1 MLATLNKTKP
11 EESKENRVLLGVW
24 LRELRETLHL
34 SQRNLADALHL
45 DYYTFISQLEN
56 GRGKIPAQRYTE
68 WASALEQDPKTF
80 VRKLLFY
87 YEPETY
93 HILFDE

>member
-1 MLATLNKTKP
+1 MLATLNKAKP
-11 EESKENRVLLGVW
+11 EESKENRVLLGSW
-24 LRELRETLHL
+24 LRGLREKLHL

-56 GRGKIPAQRYTE
+56 GRGKIPAHRYTE
-68 WASALEQDPKTF
+68 WALALGQKPKPF
-80 VRKLLFY
+80 VQKLLFY